1 MNFLPTSQPH
11 AAMKPMWPGGEYFDT
26 QGAEYLLAQSLEKER
41 LSHYKGTLP
50 PVPAIVTHV
59 KGM

>member
-1 MNFLPTSQPH
+1 
-11 AAMKPMWPGGEYFDT
+11 MKPMWPGGEYFDT
-26 QGAEYLLAQSLEKER
+26 QGAEYLLAQLLEMER